1 MQNEI
6 LNGRYRIIKKLGRG
20 GFGETYLASDE
31 WLEDDNRCVVKQL
44 RPNIINKYTLRLFE
58 QEAQVL
64 FKLGNH
70 DQIPQLLALFKQQ
83 SKIYLVQEY
92 IEGHDFSEEIQEGKC
107 WDETEVIEL
116 LQEILKVLEFVHQNN
131 VIHRDIKPANIMR
144 RSDGKIVLIDF
155 GGVKQLTTQTTA
167 ANVSTH

>member
-1 MQNEI
+1 MKGEK
-6 LNGRYRIIKKLGRG
+6 LNSRYRIIEKLGRG
-20 GFGETYLASDE
+20 GFGETYLATDE
-31 WLEDDNRCVVKQL
+31 WLEVDNYCVVKQL
-44 RPNIINKYTLRLFE
+44 RPNIVNKYTLRLFE

-64 FKLGNH
+64 FKLGTH
-70 DQIPQLLALFKQQ
+70 DQIPQLLSHFEQEEKF
-83 SKIYLVQEY
+83 YLVQEY
-92 IEGHDFSEEIQEGKC
+92 IAGHNLSEEIEQGKP
-107 WDETEVIEL
+107 WDEAEVIEL
-116 LQEILKVLEFVHQNN
+116 LKQILTVLEFVHHNN